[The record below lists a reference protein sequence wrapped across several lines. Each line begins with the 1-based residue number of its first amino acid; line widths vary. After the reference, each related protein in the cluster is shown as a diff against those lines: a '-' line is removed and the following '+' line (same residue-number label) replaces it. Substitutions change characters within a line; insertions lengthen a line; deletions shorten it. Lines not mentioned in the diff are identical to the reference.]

1 MKVVTNDYPESET
14 VLGENF
20 QFLNSYQEQYL
31 NTAKDYRS
39 KEILIKL
46 RKITQAIDLHSKY
59 LLKTVGMTSPQ
70 LVILHELSA
79 HEALSVSDLS
89 KSISL
94 SQGTVTEIVLRL
106 GKKSLISK
114 RRSEIDKR
122 RTMVS
127 ITEKGKLLLNDA
139 PSPLQ
144 EKFTDSF
151 HSLPE
156 WEQLMILSSIE
167 KVVHMMSAEK
177 IDASPFLV
185 SGPIEKKIDE

>member
-1 MKVVTNDYPESET
+1 MTFLSRDP
-14 VLGENF
+14 F
-20 QFLNSYQEQYL
+20 QERNVQSLNTLQEQYL

-39 KEILIKL
+39 REILIKL

-79 HEALSVSDLS
+79 HEALSVSELS
-89 KSISL
+89 KSVSL

-106 GKKSLISK
+106 SKKSLISK
-114 RRSEIDKR
+114 RRSETDKR
-122 RTMVS
+122 RTLVS
-127 ITEKGKLLLNDA
+127 ITEKGKLLLADA

-144 EKFTDSF
+144 ETFIDSF

-167 KVVHMMSAEK
+167 KIVHLMSAEK

-185 SGPIEKKIDE
+185 AGPIERKIDE